1 MRANQVN
8 RIGLVSSV
16 NYEAG
21 TVRVTYP
28 DMDDSVT
35 VEIPLLSTVA
45 DEYFMPKVDDQVLV
59 CHLSNGMEYGVV
71 MGRPWDEGHKPAES
85 GEGLYRKDFDRD
97 LGKAYLRYDAN
108 SGELKIKAKKL
119 VFEIEESV
127 NTTTKTITTS
137 ASSSSTLTSPTIKD
151 DGEVTITKNVKAQ
164 KNVDVSL
171 TMTASVD
178 AIGGGISLKNHTH
191 ISANKGSPTSVPM

>member
-1 MRANQVN
+1 MSANQVN

-35 VEIPLLSTVA
+35 VEIPMLSTVA

-59 CHLSNGMEYGVV
+59 CHLSNGAEYGVI
-71 MGRPWDEGHKPAES
+71 MGRPWDEEHKPAES

-97 LGKAYLRYDAN
+97 LGKAFLRYDAN
-108 SGELKIKAKKL
+108 SGELKIKAKKI
-119 VFEIEESV
+119 VFEGDESV
-127 NTTTKTITTS
+127 TTNTKTVSVSATSKATT
-137 ASSSSTLTSPTIKD
+137 TSPTIKE
-151 DGEVTITKNVKAQ
+151 DGEVTITKNVTAQ
-164 KNVDVSL
+164 KNVNVSL
-171 TMTASVD
+171 TMTANVD
-178 AIGGGISLKNHTH
+178 AVGGGISLKSHTH
-191 ISANKGSPTSVPM
+191 TGVHGETSIPH